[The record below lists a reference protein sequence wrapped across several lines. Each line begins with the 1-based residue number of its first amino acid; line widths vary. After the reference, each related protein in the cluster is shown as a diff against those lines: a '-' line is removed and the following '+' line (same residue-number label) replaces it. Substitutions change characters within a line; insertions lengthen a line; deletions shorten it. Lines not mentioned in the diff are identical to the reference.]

1 MYSVS
6 NDYKERMMHHGL
18 SRRLTGTIGNVY
30 FTQDD
35 VIKDS
40 FSISLKA
47 AEESDMK
54 IGGVFIGELSLSF
67 VPSFINKVDRDEY
80 VGKEVSISIGLWI
93 PDEENPSGG
102 SWEDVP
108 CGVFTLDQN
117 SPQLSREGIAI
128 SGVDHMAKFD
138 KTINLNT
145 SSSTIYGYLSYA
157 CQQCGVE
164 LGNTQQEIESFY
176 NGSEILPLD
185 GKNDIETYRDL
196 IYWLAQSCGRFACCD
211 RTGKLVLRKFGNPT
225 GITLD
230 QDHRDNDIVFSGYT
244 TKWTGISFVDSK
256 TQQTKYYGLEID
268 DGLTMN
274 LGANPLLQLGNSN
287 DVERRRKAVLQGV
300 SEIRYTPF
308 YCNSARDPIFDLGD
322 EIEFTGGLSGD
333 CTGCIMSAIYSMN
346 NCNFE
351 GYGDNPSLTNARSKS
366 DKNISGLKKET
377 VDNVISYYFFTNL
390 DPYTF
395 GPEHETR
402 IAKLYFV
409 STKTTTVKIMH
420 EFIFDMIADLSIENS
435 YEVRY
440 YLDNELISYIP
451 YEQLKGIFGASSG
464 DTEFSIARDFF
475 YVLRNVEPNIYHTW
489 EVNIL
494 THGISDTSIEIEHAH
509 ITLEGQALVSEDS
522 IGGIIEVEEE
532 ISLFDIG
539 FMEMV
544 EIEEG
549 TGSSEPK
556 VIIGLVTGY
565 ILTEAGDVLNAENG
579 DKLITDEDTKI
590 SALPSA
596 SAVNSDAEFPI
607 TQSVNGTDTTLKAN
621 IEDIGDYI
629 AGMQTFAGLNTI
641 AKTLIGAINEI
652 LANQ

>member
-6 NDYKERMMHHGL
+6 NDYKERMMHHGTH
-18 SRRLTGTIGNVY
+18 RRLTGMIGNVS

-35 VIKDS
+35 VVKDS
-40 FSISLKA
+40 FLISLKA

-54 IGGVFIGELSLSF
+54 VGGVYIGELSLSF
-67 VPSFINKVDRDEY
+67 VPSFIDKVDRDEY

-93 PDEENPSGG
+93 PDEENANGG

-108 CGVFTLDQN
+108 CGVFTLDEN

-128 SGVDHMAKFD
+128 SGSDHMAKFD
-138 KTINLNT
+138 KKMNLNT

-164 LGNTQQEIESFY
+164 LGNTEQEILDFY

-185 GKNDIETYRDL
+185 GKNDCETYRDL

-211 RTGKLVLRKFGNPT
+211 RTGKLVLRKFGNT
-225 GITLD
+225 TDITLD
-230 QDHRDNDIVFSGYT
+230 AEHRDNDVVFSGYT
-244 TKWTGISFVDSK
+244 TKWTGISFIETK
-256 TQQTKYYGLEID
+256 TAQTKYYGLEID

-274 LGANPLLQLGNSN
+274 LGANPFMQLGSAS
-287 DVERRRKAVLQGV
+287 DVDRRRRNVLQAV
-300 SEIRYTPF
+300 SEIQYTPF
-308 YCNSARDPIFDLGD
+308 YCNSARDPSFDLGD

-333 CTGCIMSAIYSMN
+333 STGCIMSLNYSMT
-346 NCNFE
+346 NFNIE
-351 GYGDNPSLTNARSKS
+351 GYGDNPTLTNARSKT
-366 DKNISGLKKET
+366 DKNISGLLKDT
-377 VDNVISYYFFTNL
+377 VENATEYYFFTNL
-390 DPYTF
+390 DEIDIEE
-395 GPEHETR
+395 GKEIR
-402 IAKLYFV
+402 LAKLYFV
-409 STKTTTVKIMH
+409 ATATTTVKINH
-420 EFIFDMIADLSIENS
+420 EFIFDMIADLASDSS
-435 YEVRY
+435 YELRY
-440 YLDNELISYIP
+440 YLDNELITYKP
-451 YEQLKGIFGASSG
+451 TERLGGIYGGQSG
-464 DTEFSIARDFF
+464 DTEFTIARDFF
-475 YVLRNVEPNIYHTW
+475 YLLRNVAPNITHTW
-489 EVNIL
+489 EVKIL
-494 THGISDTSIEIEHAH
+494 TNGITADIDIEHLH
-509 ITLEGQALVSEDS
+509 ITLEGQKLYSEDY
-522 IGGIIEVEEE
+522 IGGYLEVEDDIE
-532 ISLFDIG
+532 LFDIG
-539 FMEMV
+539 YMEMV

-579 DKLITDEDTKI
+579 DKLITDADTKI

-607 TQSVNGTDTTLKAN
+607 TQSVSGTDTTLKAN

-629 AGMQTFAGLNTI
+629 AGTQTFAGLNTT
-641 AKTLIGAINEI
+641 AKTLVGAINEI